1 MEESIK
7 SKPMFTN
14 KQLRAIIVPLVVEQM
29 LAMTIGLADT
39 VMVSSCGESAVSGV
53 SIVDSI
59 NILFLTLFTALATG
73 GSVVAAQY
81 IGMGDK
87 KNASKS
93 ANQLFYVALFVSL
106 IFGVICC
113 ALRNPILKAL
123 YGNVDADVM
132 SYAQTYFLLTA
143 ASYPFIAIYNSG
155 AALFRSM
162 GDSKTSMLTS
172 FLMNGLNVV
181 GNAIFIYGCGMEVAG
196 AAWATLLSRII
207 GSIFITIL
215 LFNKKRI
222 ISYNALHKV
231 KLDFPMIKKILYIG
245 VPNGIENSIF
255 QVGKIIV
262 AAIVAVLGTTSI
274 TANAICANIAS
285 IQITP
290 GMSIGVTMITVV
302 GQCVGAGKYEEAR
315 KYIRKLMLIAYI
327 LVWITTA
334 ILFFARYPILRL
346 YNLSDATTELTL
358 KCFYVHAVCA
368 VIIWPFA
375 FALPNALRASND
387 VKYTMYVSLASMMLL
402 RVLLTYVLIHFFNV
416 SVVAVW
422 IAMCSDWFV
431 RAIFFYI
438 RIKGD
443 KWTKK
448 KLI

>member
-1 MEESIK
+1 MDEN
-7 SKPMFTN
+7 KPMFTN
-14 KQLRAIIVPLVVEQM
+14 KQLRAIIVPLVIEQM

-39 VMVSSCGESAVSGV
+39 VMVSSCGESAVSAV

-87 KNASKS
+87 KNASSS
-93 ANQLFYVALFVSL
+93 ANQLFYVSLFISL

-113 ALRNPILKAL
+113 TLRNPILKAL

-132 SYAQTYFLLTA
+132 NYAQTYFLLTA
-143 ASYPFIAIYNSG
+143 ASYPFIAVYNSG

-181 GNAIFIYGCGMEVAG
+181 GNAIFIYGLGMEVAG
-196 AAWATLLSRII
+196 AALATLLSRII

-215 LFNKKRI
+215 LFNKKRTI
-222 ISYNALHKV
+222 RYDKLHKV

-245 VPNGIENSIF
+245 IPNGIENSIF

-327 LVWITTA
+327 LVWVTTA
-334 ILFFARYPILRL
+334 ILFVARYPIMHL
-346 YNLSDATTELTL
+346 YNLSEETTKLTL
-358 KCFYVHAVCA
+358 SCFYVHAVCA

-402 RVLLTYVLIHFFNV
+402 RVILTYVLIHFFHV

-448 KLI
+448 RLI